1 MLTWSKDR
9 VWPETEISDQK
20 NRAISIK
27 LLLDRMRVSCLGDAM
42 RRRDFIKSVVG
53 AAVAAPLTAL
63 AQQAGRLRHIGVL
76 VNLAMDD
83 PLGQARQKAF
93 VEGLRALGWT
103 EGRDVQIDTRWGG
116 GDADQFRK
124 YAAELI
130 ALQPDVLLATSG
142 ATMPALM
149 QATRTVPI
157 VFVQVPDPVGSGFVA
172 SLARP
177 GGNAT
182 GFTQF
187 DFSLSGKW
195 LEVLKEIAPLVTRV
209 AVLRDPADPAGTGQF
224 GAIQIA
230 APSFGMEVRP
240 IDVREPVEIKSGIAA
255 LASEANGGLIV
266 TGSAPAAVHRDLIIK
281 LAAQHRLPAVYPYRF
296 YAADG
301 GLVSYGPDT
310 IDPYRRAASYVDRIL
325 KGEKP
330 ADLPVQAPTKY
341 ELVINRKA
349 AKSLDLAL
357 PQAMVARA
365 DEVID

>member
-1 MLTWSKDR
+1 
-9 VWPETEISDQK
+9 
-20 NRAISIK
+20 
-27 LLLDRMRVSCLGDAM
+27 M
-42 RRRDFIKSVVG
+42 RR
-53 AAVAAPLTAL
+53 
-63 AQQAGRLRHIGVL
+63 IGVL
-76 VNLAMDD
+76 ANLGKDD
-83 PLGQARQKAF
+83 PLGHARQKAF
-93 VEGLRALGWT
+93 AQGLQALGWS
-103 EGRDVQIDTRWGG
+103 EGRDMQIDTRWGA

-130 ALQPDVLLATSG
+130 ALEPDVILATSG

-177 GGNAT
+177 GGNVT

-195 LEVLKEIAPLVTRV
+195 LEVLKEIAPRVTRV

-230 APSFGMEVRP
+230 AAPLRIEIRP
-240 IDVREPVEIKSGIAA
+240 IDVREPIEIENGIAA
-255 LASEANGGLIV
+255 FANTPKSGLII
-266 TGSAPAAVHRDLIIK
+266 TGSAPSAVHRNLIIK
-281 LAAQHRLPAVYPYRF
+281 LAAQHRIPAVYPYRF
-296 YAADG
+296 YATDG
-301 GLVSYGPDT
+301 GLVSYGPNT
-310 IDPYRRAASYVDRIL
+310 IDPYRQAASYVDRIL
-325 KGEKP
+325 KGAKP

-341 ELVINRKA
+341 ELVINRKT

-365 DEVID
+365 DEVIE

>member
-1 MLTWSKDR
+1 
-9 VWPETEISDQK
+9 
-20 NRAISIK
+20 
-27 LLLDRMRVSCLGDAM
+27 M
-42 RRRDFIKSVVG
+42 RRRDFVKVVIG
-53 AAVAAPLTAL
+53 AAVAGPLAAL
-63 AQQAGRLRHIGVL
+63 AQPASHMRRIGVL
-76 VNLAMDD
+76 VNLGKDD
-83 PLGQARQKAF
+83 TLGQTRQKAF
-93 VEGLRALGWT
+93 VQGLQALGWT

-130 ALQPDVLLATSG
+130 ALEPDVILATSG

-195 LEVLKEIAPLVTRV
+195 LEVLKEIAPRVTHV
-209 AVLRDPADPAGTGQF
+209 TVLRDPADPAGTGQF

-230 APSFGMEVRP
+230 APLLGIEVRP
-240 IDVREPVEIKSGIAA
+240 IDVRKPIEIENGITAVA
-255 LASEANGGLIV
+255 NMPNGGLII
-266 TGSAPAAVHRDLIIK
+266 TGSAPSAVHRDLIIK
-281 LAAQHRLPAVYPYRF
+281 LAAQHRIPAVYPYRF
-296 YAADG
+296 YATDG
-301 GLVSYGPDT
+301 GLVSYGPNT
-310 IDPYRRAASYVDRIL
+310 IEPYRQAASYVDRIL
-325 KGEKP
+325 KGAKP

-341 ELVINRKA
+341 ELVINRKT
-349 AKSLDLAL
+349 AKSLDLAI

-365 DEVID
+365 DEVIE

>member
-1 MLTWSKDR
+1 
-9 VWPETEISDQK
+9 
-20 NRAISIK
+20 
-27 LLLDRMRVSCLGDAM
+27 M
-42 RRRDFIKSVVG
+42 RRRKLIALIGG
-53 AAVAAPLTAL
+53 AAVAAPFTAQ
-63 AQQAGRLRHIGVL
+63 AQQAGRMRRIGVL
-76 VNLAMDD
+76 VNLAKDD
-83 PLGQARQKAF
+83 PLGQERQKAF
-93 VEGLRALGWT
+93 AQGLQALGWM
-103 EGRDVQIDTRWGG
+103 EGRDVQIDTRWGE

-130 ALQPDVLLATSG
+130 ALEPDVLLATSG

-157 VFVQVPDPVGSGFVA
+157 VFVQVPDPVGSGFVT

-195 LEVLKEIAPLVTRV
+195 LEVLKELAPGVTRV
-209 AVLRDPADPAGTGQF
+209 GVLRDPGDPAGTGQF

-230 APSFGMEVRP
+230 APSHGMEVRP
-240 IDVREPVEIKSGIAA
+240 IDVREPIEIENGTAA
-255 LASEANGGLIV
+255 LANVPNGGLVI
-266 TGSAPAAVHRDLIIK
+266 TGSAPSAVHRDLIIK

-296 YAADG
+296 YATDG

-310 IDPYRRAASYVDRIL
+310 IDPYRQAASYVDRIL
-325 KGEKP
+325 KGAKP

-341 ELVINRKA
+341 ELVINRKT
-349 AKSLDLAL
+349 AKSIDLAL
-357 PQAMVARA
+357 PQALLARA
-365 DEVID
+365 DEVIE

>member
-1 MLTWSKDR
+1 MKRREFIML
-9 VWPETEISDQK
+9 
-20 NRAISIK
+20 
-27 LLLDRMRVSCLGDAM
+27 LGGVA
-42 RRRDFIKSVVG
+42 SL
-53 AAVAAPLTAL
+53 APAVAP
-63 AQQAGRLRHIGVL
+63 AQQGARVRRIGVL

-93 VEGLRALGWT
+93 VQELQALGWT
-103 EGRDVQIDTRWGG
+103 EGHNVQIDTRWGG
-116 GDADQFRK
+116 GEADQFRK

-130 ALQPDVLLATSG
+130 ALEPDVVLATSG

-182 GFTQF
+182 GFTQY

-195 LEVLKEIAPLVTRV
+195 LEVLKEIAPDVTRA
-209 AVLRDPADPAGTGQF
+209 AVLRDPDDPAGTGQF

-230 APSFGMEVRP
+230 APSLGMEIRP
-240 IDVREPVEIKSGIAA
+240 IDVREPVKIDDGIAA
-255 LASEANGGLIV
+255 LASTPNGGLIV
-266 TGSAPAAVHRDLIIK
+266 TGSAPAAVHRALIIK
-281 LAAQHRLPAVYPYRF
+281 LAAQHRVPAVYPYRF
-296 YAADG
+296 YATDG

-341 ELVINRKA
+341 ELVINRKT
-349 AKSLDLAL
+349 AKSLDLVL

>member
-1 MLTWSKDR
+1 
-9 VWPETEISDQK
+9 
-20 NRAISIK
+20 
-27 LLLDRMRVSCLGDAM
+27 M
-42 RRRDFIKSVVG
+42 RRRDFISLVG
-53 AAVAAPLTAL
+53 ATTAAWPLATR
-63 AQQAGRLRHIGVL
+63 AQQASRMRRIGVL
-76 VNLAMDD
+76 VNLGKDD

-93 VEGLRALGWT
+93 MQGLQALGWT

-130 ALQPDVLLATSG
+130 ALQPDVVLATSG

-157 VFVQVPDPVGSGFVA
+157 VFVQVPDPVGSGFVT

-195 LEVLKEIAPLVTRV
+195 LEVLKEIAPRVANV
-209 AVLRDPADPAGTGQF
+209 AVLRDPVDPAGTGQF

-230 APSFGMEVRP
+230 APPLGIEVRP
-240 IDVREPVEIKSGIAA
+240 VDVREPSEIKNGIAV
-255 LASEANGGLIV
+255 LANTTDGGLII
-266 TGSAPAAVHRDLIIK
+266 TGSAPSAVHRDLIIK
-281 LAAQHRLPAVYPYRF
+281 LAAQYRLPAVYPYRF
-296 YAADG
+296 YATDG
-301 GLVSYGPDT
+301 GLVSYGPNT
-310 IDPYRRAASYVDRIL
+310 IDPYRQAASYVDRIL
-325 KGEKP
+325 KGAKP
-330 ADLPVQAPTKY
+330 ADLPVQAPTRY
-341 ELVINRKA
+341 ELVINRKT
-349 AKSLDLAL
+349 AKSLGLAL

-365 DEVID
+365 DEVIE

>member
-1 MLTWSKDR
+1 
-9 VWPETEISDQK
+9 
-20 NRAISIK
+20 
-27 LLLDRMRVSCLGDAM
+27 M
-42 RRRDFIKSVVG
+42 RRRDFIKISAG
-53 AAVAAPLTAL
+53 AAVLGPLTAL
-63 AQQAGRLRHIGVL
+63 AQQPVRMRRIGVL
-76 VNLAMDD
+76 VNLEKDD
-83 PLGQARQKAF
+83 PLGEARQKAF
-93 VEGLRALGWT
+93 VQGLQALGWT
-103 EGRDVQIDTRWGG
+103 EGRDVQIDTRWGA

-130 ALQPDVLLATSG
+130 ALQPDVVLATSG

-195 LEVLKEIAPLVTRV
+195 LEVLKEIAPSVTHV

-230 APSFGMEVRP
+230 APPLGIEVRP
-240 IDVREPVEIKSGIAA
+240 IDVREPIEIENGIGA
-255 LASEANGGLIV
+255 LANMPNAGLVI
-266 TGSAPAAVHRDLIIK
+266 TGSAPSAVHRDLIIR

-296 YAADG
+296 YATDG
-301 GLVSYGPDT
+301 GLVSYGPNT
-310 IDPYRRAASYVDRIL
+310 IDPYRQAASYVDRIL
-325 KGEKP
+325 KGAKP
-330 ADLPVQAPTKY
+330 ADLPVQAPTRY
-341 ELVINRKA
+341 ELVINRKT
-349 AKSLDLAL
+349 AKSLDLNVPKAL
-357 PQAMVARA
+357 AARA
-365 DEVID
+365 DEVIE

>member
-1 MLTWSKDR
+1 
-9 VWPETEISDQK
+9 
-20 NRAISIK
+20 
-27 LLLDRMRVSCLGDAM
+27 M
-42 RRRDFIKSVVG
+42 RRRDFIKISVG
-53 AAVAAPLTAL
+53 AAVSGPLTAL
-63 AQQAGRLRHIGVL
+63 AQQAVRMRRIGVL
-76 VNLAMDD
+76 VNLGKDD

-93 VEGLRALGWT
+93 VQGLQALGWS

-124 YAAELI
+124 YAAELV
-130 ALQPDVLLATSG
+130 ALQPDVLFATSG

-182 GFTQF
+182 GFTVF

-195 LEVLKEIAPLVTRV
+195 LEVLKEIAPSVTRV

-230 APSFGMEVRP
+230 APPLGMEVRP
-240 IDVREPVEIKSGIAA
+240 IDVREPIEIENGIAA
-255 LASEANGGLIV
+255 LAKMPNGGLVI
-266 TGSAPAAVHRDLIIK
+266 TGSAPSAVHRDLIIK

-296 YAADG
+296 YAIDG
-301 GLVSYGPDT
+301 GLVSYGPNT
-310 IDPYRRAASYVDRIL
+310 IDPYRQAASYVDRIL
-325 KGEKP
+325 KGANP

-341 ELVINRKA
+341 ELVINRKT
-349 AKSLDLAL
+349 AKSLDLTL

-365 DEVID
+365 DEVIE

>member
-1 MLTWSKDR
+1 
-9 VWPETEISDQK
+9 
-20 NRAISIK
+20 
-27 LLLDRMRVSCLGDAM
+27 M
-42 RRRDFIKSVVG
+42 RR
-53 AAVAAPLTAL
+53 
-63 AQQAGRLRHIGVL
+63 IGVL
-76 VNLAMDD
+76 VNLGKDD

-93 VEGLRALGWT
+93 VQGLQALGWS
-103 EGRDVQIDTRWGG
+103 EGRDVQIDTRWGA

-130 ALQPDVLLATSG
+130 ALEPDVVLATSG

-177 GGNAT
+177 GGNVT

-195 LEVLKEIAPLVTRV
+195 LEVLKEIAPRVTRV

-224 GAIQIA
+224 GAIKIA
-230 APSFGMEVRP
+230 APPLRIEIRP
-240 IDVREPVEIKSGIAA
+240 IDVREPIEIKNGIAA
-255 LASEANGGLIV
+255 FANTPNSGLII
-266 TGSAPAAVHRDLIIK
+266 TGSAPSAVHRNLIIK
-281 LAAQHRLPAVYPYRF
+281 LAAQHRIPAVYPYRF
-296 YAADG
+296 YATDG
-301 GLVSYGPDT
+301 GLVSYGPNT
-310 IDPYRRAASYVDRIL
+310 IDPYRQAASYVDRIL
-325 KGEKP
+325 KGTKP

-341 ELVINRKA
+341 ELVINSKT

-365 DEVID
+365 DEVIE

>member
-1 MLTWSKDR
+1 
-9 VWPETEISDQK
+9 
-20 NRAISIK
+20 
-27 LLLDRMRVSCLGDAM
+27 M
-42 RRRDFIKSVVG
+42 RRRDLISVIG
-53 AAVAAPLTAL
+53 FAAVWPLAAH
-63 AQQAGRLRHIGVL
+63 AQQASRMRRIGVL
-76 VNLAMDD
+76 VNLGKDD

-93 VEGLRALGWT
+93 VQGLQALGWT

-124 YAAELI
+124 YASELV
-130 ALQPDVLLATSG
+130 ALQLDVLFATSG

-195 LEVLKEIAPLVTRV
+195 LEVLKEIAPGVTRV

-230 APSFGMEVRP
+230 APPLGMEVRP
-240 IDVREPVEIKSGIAA
+240 IDVREPIEIENGIAA
-255 LASEANGGLIV
+255 LAKMPNGGLII
-266 TGSAPAAVHRDLIIK
+266 TGSAPSAVHRDLIIK

-296 YAADG
+296 YATDG
-301 GLVSYGPDT
+301 GLVSYGPNT
-310 IDPYRRAASYVDRIL
+310 IEPYRQAASYVDRIL
-325 KGEKP
+325 KGAKP

-341 ELVINRKA
+341 ELVINRKT
-349 AKSLDLAL
+349 AKSLDVAL
-357 PQAMVARA
+357 PQAMIARA
-365 DEVID
+365 DEVIE

>member
-1 MLTWSKDR
+1 
-9 VWPETEISDQK
+9 
-20 NRAISIK
+20 
-27 LLLDRMRVSCLGDAM
+27 M
-42 RRRDFIKSVVG
+42 RRRDLISVIG
-53 AAVAAPLTAL
+53 SAAVWPLAAY
-63 AQQAGRLRHIGVL
+63 AQQASRMRRIGVL
-76 VNLAMDD
+76 VNLSMDD

-93 VEGLRALGWT
+93 VQGLQALGWT

-130 ALQPDVLLATSG
+130 ALEPDVILATSG

-182 GFTQF
+182 GFAQF

-195 LEVLKEIAPLVTRV
+195 LEVLKEIAPRVTRV

-230 APSFGMEVRP
+230 APSFGIEVRP
-240 IDVREPVEIKSGIAA
+240 IDVREPVAIEDGIAA
-255 LASEANGGLIV
+255 VASAPNGGLIV

-281 LAAQHRLPAVYPYRF
+281 LAAQHRIPAVYPYRF
-296 YAADG
+296 YAIDG
-301 GLVSYGPDT
+301 GLVSYGPNT
-310 IDPYRRAASYVDRIL
+310 IDPYRQAASYVDRIL
-325 KGEKP
+325 KGAKP

-349 AKSLDLAL
+349 AKSLDLVF

-365 DEVID
+365 DEVIE

>member
-1 MLTWSKDR
+1 
-9 VWPETEISDQK
+9 
-20 NRAISIK
+20 
-27 LLLDRMRVSCLGDAM
+27 M
-42 RRRDFIKSVVG
+42 RRRDFIKVVVG
-53 AAVAAPLTAL
+53 VAL
-63 AQQAGRLRHIGVL
+63 ATPFTAQAQQTGRMRRVGVL
-76 VNLAMDD
+76 VNLAKDD
-83 PLGQARQKAF
+83 PLGQERQKAF
-93 VEGLRALGWT
+93 LEGLQALGWT
-103 EGRDVQIDTRWGG
+103 KGRDVQIDTRWGA

-130 ALQPDVLLATSG
+130 ALDPDVLLATSG

-157 VFVQVPDPVGSGFVA
+157 VFVQVPDPVGSGFVQ

-182 GFTQF
+182 GFMQF

-195 LEVLKEIAPLVTRV
+195 LEVLKEIAPRVTRV

-224 GAIQIA
+224 GAIQIV
-230 APSFGMEVRP
+230 APPLGMEVRP
-240 IDVREPVEIKSGIAA
+240 IDVREPAEIEGGIKA
-255 LASEANGGLIV
+255 LASAPNGGLII
-266 TGSAPAAVHRDLIIK
+266 TGSAPSAVHRDLIIK
-281 LAAQHRLPAVYPYRF
+281 LAAQQRLPAVYPYRF
-296 YAADG
+296 YATDG

-325 KGEKP
+325 RGEKP

-341 ELVINRKA
+341 QLVINRKT

-357 PQAMVARA
+357 PQAMLARA
-365 DEVID
+365 DEVIE

>member
-1 MLTWSKDR
+1 
-9 VWPETEISDQK
+9 
-20 NRAISIK
+20 
-27 LLLDRMRVSCLGDAM
+27 M
-42 RRRDFIKSVVG
+42 RRRDLIRVVVG
-53 AAVAAPLTAL
+53 AAAARPLTAL
-63 AQQAGRLRHIGVL
+63 AQQANRMRRIGVL
-76 VNLAMDD
+76 VNLGKDD

-93 VEGLRALGWT
+93 VQGLQALGWT
-103 EGRDVQIDTRWGG
+103 EGRDVQIDTRWGA

-130 ALQPDVLLATSG
+130 ALDPDVVLATSG

-195 LEVLKEIAPLVTRV
+195 LEVLKEIAPRVTRV

-224 GAIQIA
+224 GAIQAA
-230 APSFGMEVRP
+230 APPLRIEIIRA
-240 IDVREPVEIKSGIAA
+240 IDVREPIEIENGIAA
-255 LASEANGGLIV
+255 LVNMPNSGLII
-266 TGSAPAAVHRDLIIK
+266 TGSAPSAVHRDLIIK
-281 LAAQHRLPAVYPYRF
+281 LAAQHRIPAVYPYRF
-296 YAADG
+296 YATDG

-310 IDPYRRAASYVDRIL
+310 IDPYRQAASYVDRIL
-325 KGEKP
+325 KGAKP

-341 ELVINRKA
+341 ELVVNRKT

-357 PQAMVARA
+357 PPAMVARA
-365 DEVID
+365 DEVIE

>member
-1 MLTWSKDR
+1 
-9 VWPETEISDQK
+9 
-20 NRAISIK
+20 
-27 LLLDRMRVSCLGDAM
+27 M
-42 RRRDFIKSVVG
+42 RRRDFLCAIGS
-53 AAVAAPLTAL
+53 AAVWPLAAH
-63 AQQAGRLRHIGVL
+63 AQQVGRMRRIGVL
-76 VNLAMDD
+76 VNLGKDD

-93 VEGLRALGWT
+93 VQGLQALGWT
-103 EGRDVQIDTRWGG
+103 EGRNVQIDTRWGG

-130 ALQPDVLLATSG
+130 ALEPDVILATSG

-195 LEVLKEIAPLVTRV
+195 LEVLKEIAPRVTHV
-209 AVLRDPADPAGTGQF
+209 AVLRDPADPAGIGQF
-224 GAIQIA
+224 GAIQIV
-230 APSFGMEVRP
+230 APPLGIEVRP
-240 IDVREPVEIKSGIAA
+240 VDVREPIEIQNGIAA
-255 LASEANGGLIV
+255 VANVPDGGLII
-266 TGSAPAAVHRDLIIK
+266 TGSAPSAVHRDLIIE

-296 YAADG
+296 YATDG
-301 GLVSYGPDT
+301 GLVSYGPNT
-310 IDPYRRAASYVDRIL
+310 IDPYRQAASYVDRIL
-325 KGEKP
+325 KGAKP

-341 ELVINRKA
+341 ELVINRKT

-357 PQAMVARA
+357 PQAMITRA
-365 DEVID
+365 DEVIE

>member
-1 MLTWSKDR
+1 
-9 VWPETEISDQK
+9 
-20 NRAISIK
+20 
-27 LLLDRMRVSCLGDAM
+27 M
-42 RRRDFIKSVVG
+42 RRRDLISVIG
-53 AAVAAPLTAL
+53 SAAVWPLAAH
-63 AQQAGRLRHIGVL
+63 AQQASRMRRIGVL
-76 VNLAMDD
+76 VNLGKDD

-93 VEGLRALGWT
+93 MQGLQALGWT

-130 ALQPDVLLATSG
+130 ALQPDVVLATSG

-195 LEVLKEIAPLVTRV
+195 LEVLKEIAPRVAHV
-209 AVLRDPADPAGTGQF
+209 AVLRDPVDPAGTGQF

-230 APSFGMEVRP
+230 APPLGIEVRP
-240 IDVREPVEIKSGIAA
+240 VDVREPNEIENGIAA
-255 LASEANGGLIV
+255 FANTTDGGLII
-266 TGSAPAAVHRDLIIK
+266 TGSAPSAVHRDLIIK
-281 LAAQHRLPAVYPYRF
+281 LAAQYRLPAVYPYRF
-296 YAADG
+296 YATDG
-301 GLVSYGPDT
+301 GLVSYGPNT
-310 IDPYRRAASYVDRIL
+310 IDPYLTRSAFGD
-325 KGEKP
+325 
-330 ADLPVQAPTKY
+330 
-341 ELVINRKA
+341 
-349 AKSLDLAL
+349 
-357 PQAMVARA
+357 
-365 DEVID
+365 

>member
-1 MLTWSKDR
+1 
-9 VWPETEISDQK
+9 
-20 NRAISIK
+20 
-27 LLLDRMRVSCLGDAM
+27 M
-42 RRRDFIKSVVG
+42 RRRDFIKISVG
-53 AAVAAPLTAL
+53 AAVSGPLTAR
-63 AQQAGRLRHIGVL
+63 AQQAGRMRRIGVL
-76 VNLAMDD
+76 VNLGKDD

-93 VEGLRALGWT
+93 VQGLQALGWT

-130 ALQPDVLLATSG
+130 ALEPDGVLATSG

-195 LEVLKEIAPLVTRV
+195 LEVLKELAPSVMHV

-230 APSFGMEVRP
+230 ASPLGIEVRP
-240 IDVREPVEIKSGIAA
+240 IDVREPTEIENGIAA
-255 LASEANGGLIV
+255 LANMLNAGLVI
-266 TGSAPAAVHRDLIIK
+266 TGSAPSAVHRDLIIR
-281 LAAQHRLPAVYPYRF
+281 LAAQHRIPAVYPYRF
-296 YAADG
+296 YATDG
-301 GLVSYGPDT
+301 GLVSYGPNT
-310 IDPYRRAASYVDRIL
+310 IDPYRQAASYVDRIL
-325 KGEKP
+325 KGAKP

-341 ELVINRKA
+341 ELVINLKT
-349 AKSLDLAL
+349 AKSLDLTV
-357 PQAMVARA
+357 PQAMAIRA
-365 DEVID
+365 DEVIE

>member
-1 MLTWSKDR
+1 
-9 VWPETEISDQK
+9 
-20 NRAISIK
+20 
-27 LLLDRMRVSCLGDAM
+27 M
-42 RRRDFIKSVVG
+42 RRRDFIKISVG
-53 AAVAAPLTAL
+53 AAVSGPLTVR
-63 AQQAGRLRHIGVL
+63 AQQAGRMRRIGVL
-76 VNLAMDD
+76 VNLGKDD

-93 VEGLRALGWT
+93 VQGLQALGWT

-130 ALQPDVLLATSG
+130 ALEPDVVLATSG

-195 LEVLKEIAPLVTRV
+195 LEVLKELAPSVMHV

-230 APSFGMEVRP
+230 ASPLGIEVRP
-240 IDVREPVEIKSGIAA
+240 IDVREPTEIENGIAA
-255 LASEANGGLIV
+255 LANMLNAGLVI
-266 TGSAPAAVHRDLIIK
+266 TGSAPSAVHRDLIIR
-281 LAAQHRLPAVYPYRF
+281 LAAQHRIPAVYPYRF
-296 YAADG
+296 YATDG
-301 GLVSYGPDT
+301 GLVSYGPNT
-310 IDPYRRAASYVDRIL
+310 IDPYRQAASYVDRIL
-325 KGEKP
+325 KGAKP

-341 ELVINRKA
+341 ELVINLKT
-349 AKSLDLAL
+349 AKSLDLTV
-357 PQAMVARA
+357 PQAMAIRA
-365 DEVID
+365 DEVIE